1 MCGVA
6 DGCLYWTVAG
16 CLSGLP
22 QICGGLFAGLQNAA
36 RATFCYTR
44 EFLQLQASDGVAP
57 AGPRQPPIVR
67 RPVNSVNLIQD
78 KVMKKFYVTTPIYYV
93 NSRPHIGTSYTTII
107 ADIAT
112 RMRQF
117 MGEETLLV
125 TGSDEHSQNIAD
137 LAEKAGKSPRQ
148 FCDEIVPTFEK
159 LWADINI
166 KNYNFKRTSD
176 PEHHHV
182 VSTFWQRIYDK
193 GDVYKGEYSGWY
205 HTSDNCFLDED
216 DVPENPEADPRLKFL
231 TEEAY
236 FFKLS
241 KYEDWLKEF
250 HAANPEF
257 VIPDFR
263 RNEMLSRINQ
273 GLRDICI
280 SRTSTEWGIPLP
292 WDTNHVFYV
301 WIEALLTYMTG
312 SGFDIDA
319 FEQTFADGKSTEV
332 REPLWETTREDLKTQ
347 PETNFWPCDLHTMAK
362 DIPWFHAVIWPAIL
376 ASYGAPVPKQELIHG
391 YWTFG
396 GEKMSKS
403 LGNVVD
409 PYDAMKL
416 VGVDGLRY
424 FLAREVPLG
433 LDGNF
438 NHEALVNRYNYDLA
452 NDLGNLV
459 HRTVSMLHQLF
470 EGIVPEELSVADSDR
485 ELEEKRQA
493 HCAKALELYGQL
505 KYSEALQEIWALIGD
520 ANKYIDDKKPWEL
533 KKKPER
539 RDEVSTVFNRL
550 VNVIHTVLLLVY
562 PVLPGA
568 ANRFWQ
574 TLNLEGVLEDKR
586 SAELNERIQAGHRVN
601 ESVPVFQ
608 RLDMK
613 KVLAEVSG
621 EEPAKQNKKEKPAK
635 QKKAAEEPVEDGA
648 NVITFD
654 DFKRI
659 ELLIAK
665 VKAAE
670 KVEKTDKLL
679 RLTLD
684 DGSGERQI
692 VAGIALHYD
701 PDELVGKSIV
711 VVANLKPAKLRGIL
725 SEGMLLAATDSEG
738 KLALVTPE
746 RDVLPGASVG

>member
-1 MCGVA
+1 M
-6 DGCLYWTVAG
+6 
-16 CLSGLP
+16 
-22 QICGGLFAGLQNAA
+22 
-36 RATFCYTR
+36 
-44 EFLQLQASDGVAP
+44 
-57 AGPRQPPIVR
+57 
-67 RPVNSVNLIQD
+67 D
-78 KVMKKFYVTTPIYYV
+78 KAKKFYVTTPIYYV

-107 ADIAT
+107 ADITT
-112 RMRQF
+112 RVREF
-117 MGEETLLV
+117 LGEEALLV

-137 LAEKAGKSPRQ
+137 LAALADKSPRE
-148 FCDEIVPTFEK
+148 FCDEIVPTFTK

-166 KNYNFKRTSD
+166 KDYRFKRTSD
-176 PEHHHV
+176 EEHHQLV
-182 VSTFWQRIYDK
+182 KTFWQRIHDN

-205 HTSDNCFLDED
+205 HTSDNCFLDDD
-216 DVPENPEADPRLKFL
+216 DVPENPENDPRLKYL

-241 KYEDWLKEF
+241 KYEDWLQKL

-257 VIPDFR
+257 VVPDFR

-292 WDTNHVFYV
+292 WDDKHVFYV

-312 SGFDIDA
+312 SGFDINA
-319 FEQTFADGKSTEV
+319 FEKTFIDGKSSEI
-332 REPLWETTREDLKTQ
+332 REPIWETTREDLKTQ
-347 PETNFWPCDLHTMAK
+347 PDTNFWPCDLHTMAK

-376 ASYGAPVPKQELIHG
+376 ASYGAPPPKQELVHG

-459 HRTVSMLHQLF
+459 HRSISMLHQLF
-470 EGIVPEELSVADSDR
+470 DGVVPEVLAVADSDNEIEDR
-485 ELEEKRQA
+485 RRI
-493 HCAKALELYGQL
+493 HCEKALELYRSF

-539 RDEVSTVFNRL
+539 RDEISTVFNRL
-550 VNVIHTVLLLVY
+550 INVIHTVLLLVY
-562 PVLPGA
+562 PVIPTA

-574 TLNLEGVLEDKR
+574 TLNLPGTLEATR
-586 SAELNERIQAGHRVN
+586 VSELNSRIRGGHQVN
-601 ESVPVFQ
+601 MSEPVFA
-608 RLDMK
+608 RLDVK
-613 KVLAEVSG
+613 KVLREVDG
-621 EEPAKQNKKEKPAK
+621 PPAAKAKPTAKPAQAP
-635 QKKAAEEPVEDGA
+635 QKSATADDVDGA

-654 DFKRI
+654 DFGKV
-659 ELLIAK
+659 ELRVAL
-665 VKAAE
+665 VKDAE
-670 KVEKTDKLL
+670 KVEKTDKLI
-679 RLTLD
+679 RLVLD
-684 DGSGERQI
+684 DGDGERQI
-692 VAGIALHYD
+692 VAGIAQHYEA
-701 PDELVGKSIV
+701 DELIGKRIV
-711 VVANLKPAKLRGIL
+711 IVANLKPAKLRGIL
-725 SEGMLLAATDSEG
+725 SQGMLLAATDSAG
-738 KLALVTPE
+738 TLALVTPE
-746 RDVLPGASVG
+746 REVLPGATVR